1 MKMRDMGLISIRD
14 QAKELYDKKHRK
26 YQNHINLHFDE
37 SRPNE
42 IWVSDVTYFKINDKA
57 YYICVVMDLFS
68 IMVVGYGISYRNSIQ
83 LLKATFRHAYDDM
96 HPNDGLI
103 FHSDRGMNYRSNAMS
118 SYLQSLNV
126 IQSFS
131 RAHVPYDN
139 SVMESFFSNMK
150 REELYRTRYRSE
162 REFNAA
168 VR

>member
-68 IMVVGYGISYRNSIQ
+68 RMVVGYGISYRNSMRKVIWRQ
-83 LLKATFRHAYDDM
+83 LSILDSEYKNEEKQMPTFTLRT
-96 HPNDGLI
+96 I
-103 FHSDRGMNYRSNAMS
+103 ENA
-118 SYLQSLNV
+118 N
-126 IQSFS
+126 
-131 RAHVPYDN
+131 
-139 SVMESFFSNMK
+139 
-150 REELYRTRYRSE
+150 
-162 REFNAA
+162 
-168 VR
+168 